1 MRTHRVTSFAALA
14 ASALILSACGNGADN
29 GNDDGGNAENGGT
42 ETAEQSTLRFA
53 HLGPEHGPYH
63 QTLLE
68 MGEELEE
75 RTEGRV
81 TIDIYPDG
89 QLGGE
94 LELIEQI
101 ESASIDGAALTAG
114 SISSVVPVIGGMELP
129 YLFNDQ
135 DHARE
140 AVDGEVGE
148 FIAEE
153 MAAADLVALGFW
165 EMGYKQLTNSVRP
178 IQSAED
184 AAGVSIRVLEN
195 PILIDTY
202 SALGMDPTPLPWPET
217 YTSLQ
222 QGVVEG
228 FEGPYESFL
237 NGALYEVQD
246 YSSEVG
252 MIYGGVVL
260 TLSQESL
267 DSLSEED
274 QQILLEIGEE
284 YAQVQRTKSEEFLA
298 DAKEEIIDNGVE
310 VIEAEDLDVDS
321 FREAVEPVR
330 DGADEYADLVELADA
345 TR

>member
-1 MRTHRVTSFAALA
+1 MRAHRITSLAALA
-14 ASALILSACGNGADN
+14 ASALILSACGNGDDN
-29 GNDDGGNAENGGT
+29 GNGNDGADDNGAEA
-42 ETAEQSTLRFA
+42 AEQTTLRFA

-63 QTLLE
+63 QTLVE
-68 MGEELEE
+68 MGEELAE

-81 TIDIYPDG
+81 VIDIYPDG

-101 ESASIDGAALTAG
+101 ESGSIDGAALTAG
-114 SISSVVPVIGGMELP
+114 SLSSVVPVIGGMELP
-129 YLFNDQ
+129 YLFEDQ

-148 FIAEE
+148 FISEE
-153 MAAADLVALGFW
+153 MTAVDLVALGFW

-260 TLSQESL
+260 TLGQGAL
-267 DSLSEED
+267 DSLSEDD

-298 DAKEEIIDNGVE
+298 GAKEEIIDNGVE
-310 VIEAEDLDVDS
+310 VLETDDLDLDS

-330 DGADEYADLVELADA
+330 DGADEYAELVELADA

>member
-1 MRTHRVTSFAALA
+1 MRAHRTTSIAALT
-14 ASALILSACGNGADN
+14 ASVLILSACGNGGDNSGNGGADN
-29 GNDDGGNAENGGT
+29 NGG
-42 ETAEQSTLRFA
+42 ADSGEQVTLSFA

-68 MGEELEE
+68 MGEELVE

-81 TIDIYPDG
+81 VIDIYPDG

-94 LELIEQI
+94 SELIEQI

-114 SISSVVPVIGGMELP
+114 SLSSVVPVIGGMELP
-129 YLFNDQ
+129 YLFDDQ

-140 AVDGEVGE
+140 AVDGEVGQ

-153 MAAADLVALGFW
+153 MAAVDLVALGFW

-178 IQSAED
+178 IQSVED
-184 AAGVSIRVLEN
+184 ASGVSIRVLEN

-260 TLSQESL
+260 TLGQESL

-274 QQILLEIGEE
+274 RQTLLEIGEE

-298 DAKEEIIDNGVE
+298 AAKEEIIDNGVE
-310 VIEAEDLDVDS
+310 VLEADELDLGS
-321 FREAVEPVR
+321 FREAVESVR
-330 DGADEYADLVELADA
+330 DGADQYAELVELADA